1 MKLLEGLQSIVKIAD
16 FLFNDSEIVNG
27 FDTIFFNAN
36 RFQVQVFGFLQ
47 FALMNLKYKLEAAK
61 ITKLARN
68 EPFDVKKWNNKVKTS
83 KEANQIVGL
92 VNMRFRVVMNSF
104 HCKLGIL
111 SSIFNVSFQ
120 IEEKR
125 EISSGLVNQSCVFI
139 FK

>member
-1 MKLLEGLQSIVKIAD
+1 
-16 FLFNDSEIVNG
+16 
-27 FDTIFFNAN
+27 
-36 RFQVQVFGFLQ
+36 
-47 FALMNLKYKLEAAK
+47 MNLKYKLEAAK

-125 EISSGLVNQSCVFI
+125 EISKLGQSILRLYFQMI
-139 FK
+139 WTLQLQS